1 MQTAAFFS
9 TIIALAASASA
20 LAVRADNAPF
30 LLASNPDSTSNAV
43 WVQYDPSSASTGQAL
58 FFSDKSVGTFEGYIA
73 NGAKSGMVQNKAS
86 PGQVLLLDGAN
97 QLKIGEQMTLSDVN
111 YQYWNIE
118 QVSGESSEYKLVW
131 SSGTDA
137 SGSQLKWYQCSGS
150 DSSESEIYYSSG
162 TPSGKTCGAGFD
174 MIVDYQQ

>member
-30 LLASNPDSTSNAV
+30 ILASNLESTSNAV
-43 WVQYDPSSASTGQAL
+43 WVQYDPSSTSTGQAL
-58 FFSDKSVGTFEGYIA
+58 FFSDNSVGTFTGYIA

-97 QLKIGEQMTLSDVN
+97 QLKIGEQNTLSDVN
-111 YQYWNIE
+111 YQYWNIQ
-118 QVSGESSEYKLVW
+118 QVSGSSEYKLVW
-131 SSGTDA
+131 SSGADA
-137 SGSQLKWYQCSGS
+137 AGSELKWFQCSGS